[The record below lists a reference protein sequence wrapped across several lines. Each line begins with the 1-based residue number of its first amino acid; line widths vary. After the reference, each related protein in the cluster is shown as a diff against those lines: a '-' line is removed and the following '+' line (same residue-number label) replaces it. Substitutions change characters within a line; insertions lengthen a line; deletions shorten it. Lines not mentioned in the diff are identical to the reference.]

1 MPIALILAL
10 APLDISFLK
19 ENGGQINASKHP
31 NNNVCKRVSPEINS
45 RIVTC
50 IHMYRYH
57 CS

>member
-31 NNNVCKRVSPEINS
+31 NNNVCKRVSVRNKL
-45 RIVTC
+45 
-50 IHMYRYH
+50 
-57 CS
+57 

>member
-31 NNNVCKRVSPEINS
+31 NNNVLNVCQS
-45 RIVTC
+45 RNKL
-50 IHMYRYH
+50 
-57 CS
+57 